1 MRAQNRLTDWKDRN
15 YCFNLKYIY
24 KSKIVCYE
32 LSPMKWKFQSVKISC
47 DCSTWCDFG
56 NYSVHDFFRKRM
68 EFYELVSRK
77 EFLHVGNKR
86 YIMLYSLVY
95 IKEKRSHPFLF
106 GKLNGFWMVVLRHIR
121 NFSQKSASAIFCH
134 IREDRPTESSALQHL
149 QPCYNSAGYQ
159 RRGVEG
165 NHWFKK

>member
-1 MRAQNRLTDWKDRN
+1 
-15 YCFNLKYIY
+15 
-24 KSKIVCYE
+24 
-32 LSPMKWKFQSVKISC
+32 
-47 DCSTWCDFG
+47 
-56 NYSVHDFFRKRM
+56 
-68 EFYELVSRK
+68 
-77 EFLHVGNKR
+77 
-86 YIMLYSLVY
+86 MLYSLVY

-106 GKLNGFWMVVLRHIR
+106 GKLNGFWMVVLQHIR

-165 NHWFKK
+165 NHWFKSKKRLGQINRDSNNAVKTTKTRNKGHKLSSTCRQSCYSRRMAEILRREFSVKMLLALHTFNT